1 MSQSK
6 ASTRESRPDGVLRS
20 GHSTRLRHDDL
31 SAKIRT
37 LLDDRAR
44 VVEQLAL
51 IDRDLDRV
59 RAEATDG
66 ALRAAAA
73 LRDSAA
79 EQTFSLP
86 VREFVRGTAEPPD
99 AVDRDDFEQCLGKV
113 VLALRRS
120 GERIAGASVQVRY
133 QPSTGRVVSI
143 ILERDGGAAA
153 ERPLYRRFDLG
164 TSAAG

>member
-1 MSQSK
+1 
-6 ASTRESRPDGVLRS
+6 
-20 GHSTRLRHDDL
+20 
-31 SAKIRT
+31 
-37 LLDDRAR
+37 
-44 VVEQLAL
+44 
-51 IDRDLDRV
+51 
-59 RAEATDG
+59 
-66 ALRAAAA
+66 
-73 LRDSAA
+73 
-79 EQTFSLP
+79 
-86 VREFVRGTAEPPD
+86 VRGTAEPPD